1 MDIAPTSLGLC
12 GIDAPGW
19 MVGTDY
25 SGCYTASRPIS
36 EDLPDSAYPQLPD
49 PGWVYGYAS
58 DRERPWRGVVTGEA
72 GSAVLEGQ
80 PWLLYNLNED
90 PYETANLALGGR
102 FRVER
107 SRCQVQLAEWI
118 FSTGYSFTLPDVT
131 GRS

>member
-19 MVGTDY
+19 MVGTDH

-58 DRERPWRGVVTGEA
+58 DRERA
-72 GSAVLEGQ
+72 LEGCG
-80 PWLLYNLNED
+80 D
-90 PYETANLALGGR
+90 GGGLEVR
-102 FRVER
+102 FWKG
-107 SRCQVQLAEWI
+107 SRGCC
-118 FSTGYSFTLPDVT
+118 TT
-131 GRS
+131 